1 MYDIKIIVEYIR
13 YRTEEIGSIINNLK
27 LQKVL
32 YFLQAEFLIHF
43 GYPCFTE
50 PIEAWDFGPVI
61 PSVYSKYAVYG
72 AASIP
77 YIHFEAGKYF
87 PFSKEERKVIDE
99 MIDLLE
105 PYQACQ
111 LTDITMCQSPWKE
124 AYWKHD
130 KRITNESLIKFF
142 KEDND

>member
-1 MYDIKIIVEYIR
+1 MYDIKDVVEYIR

-50 PIEAWDFGPVI
+50 LIEAWDFGPVI
-61 PSVYSKYAVYG
+61 PCVYHHYKVYG

-77 YIHFEAGKYF
+77 YIHFETGKYF
-87 PFSKEERKVIDE
+87 PFSKEERKTIDE

-111 LTDITMCQSPWKE
+111 LTDITMCQVPWKD
-124 AYWKHD
+124 AHWRYN

-142 KEDND
+142 KKDND

>member
-50 PIEAWDFGPVI
+50 SIEAWDFGPVI
-61 PSVYSKYAVYG
+61 PSVYSKYEVYG

-87 PFSKEERKVIDE
+87 PFSKEERKTIDE

-111 LTDITMCQSPWKE
+111 LTDITMCQAPWKD
-124 AYWKHD
+124 AHWRYD